1 MPPTITEQ
9 LTQISARL
17 DLLHDNMNKRFDM
30 QDMRFDTQ
38 DIDIA
43 ALHDQ
48 IQTGQLDTILN
59 INEGRDAIAALSVL
73 SSFCVASRYKTNN
86 EHTPANKTH
95 IVASII
101 HLLLT
106 QWQSSSYHYTLRAGR
121 LF

>member
-9 LTQISARL
+9 LTHISAWL

-59 INEGRDAIAALSVL
+59 INKGTGDAIAALF
-73 SSFCVASRYKTNN
+73 SFHVASRYKTNDDP
-86 EHTPANKTH
+86 TPVNKTH
-95 IVASII
+95 I
-101 HLLLT
+101 LLPV
-106 QWQSSSYHYTLRAGR
+106 
-121 LF
+121 